1 MGKEKKSGNDRTPN
15 WQPISALPMF
25 AFIIDGMLRE
35 DQEQY
40 KNLLEA
46 MDKPHVLD
54 DATVDC
60 VISVYNT
67 HLEDASIFDEQL
79 SRWKKGEQTS
89 SQRQEVERLTKQV
102 EQLRNVCQQILALA
116 AELRK
121 GTIDR
126 ILEKSDIELALDV
139 LTGKLKFPG
148 EQ

>member
-1 MGKEKKSGNDRTPN
+1 MRNGKKRANDEVPN

-46 MDKPHVLD
+46 RDKPHVLD
-54 DATVDC
+54 DYTVDS
-60 VISVYNT
+60 VIRVYND
-67 HLEDASIFDEQL
+67 HLEDADIFDEQL

-89 SQRQEVERLTKQV
+89 SQREEVERLTGQV
-102 EQLRNVCQQILALA
+102 EQLRKVCQQILALA

-139 LTGKLKFPG
+139 LTGKIKPPW
-148 EQ
+148 E